1 MDKEILIQKGVELL
15 SEMEAK
21 RLIIYIDS
29 DSERDL
35 VPEGAL
41 IVYNNKKFSETGG
54 NEVLIPLNLSP
65 EEKMNLAL
73 AGALE
78 KGLIRKNDKVIYVNN
93 ESISVKRVTEKMDR
107 GIYKILF
114 TAKSISPDVVKEV
127 LEIAVEL
134 GKKGREGKPVGSTF
148 IVGDSGEVMNK
159 STQITY
165 NPFQGSLVNIR
176 DEIVRSMIKEYSRL
190 DGAFVISGK
199 GKILAAARFLE
210 CGKEGIKMPKGL
222 GARHMAAAWITK
234 NTDSIAIVLSESD
247 NMIRIFWEGE
257 MIEELDP
264 ESL

>member
-1 MDKEILIQKGVELL
+1 MDKQILIKKGLELITEL
-15 SEMEAK
+15 EAK
-21 RLIIYIDS
+21 TLLVYIDS
-29 DSERDL
+29 DSEKDL
-35 VPEGAL
+35 VPEGA
-41 IVYNNKKFSETGG
+41 IIISNNKRFSETSP
-54 NEVLIPLNLSP
+54 NEVLIPLNLSS

-78 KGLIRKNDKVIYVNN
+78 KGLVRRNDKVVYIDS
-93 ESISVKRVTEKMDR
+93 ESISVKKVGERMDK
-107 GIYKILF
+107 GMYKILF
-114 TAKSISPDVVKEV
+114 TAKNIDPDVVKEV

-148 IVGDSGEVMNK
+148 IIGDSGEVMNR

-165 NPFQGSLVNIR
+165 NPFQGSLVNVQ

-222 GARHMAAAWITK
+222 GARHMAAASITK

-247 NMIRIFWEGE
+247 VMIRIFWDGE

-264 ESL
+264 EEL

>member
-1 MDKEILIQKGVELL
+1 MKKEILIQKGVELL
-15 SEMEAK
+15 HEIEAEAM
-21 RLIIYIDS
+21 LLYVDS
-29 DSERDL
+29 DSEREL
-35 VPEGAL
+35 APEGSI
-41 IVYNNKKFSETGG
+41 IVYSNKKFSETDE
-54 NEVLIPLNLSP
+54 NTVLIPLNLSS

-78 KGLIRKNDKVIYVNN
+78 KGLIHKNDKIVYVDS
-93 ESISVKRVTEKMDR
+93 ESISVRTVKENVDR

-114 TAKSISPDVVKEV
+114 TAENIDPDVVKEV

-148 IVGDSGEVMNK
+148 IVGDSGDVMSR

-165 NPFQGSLVNIR
+165 NPFQGSLVKIQ

-199 GKILAAARFLE
+199 GTIVAAARFLE
-210 CGKEGIKMPKGL
+210 CGKEGIKLPKGL
-222 GARHMAAAWITK
+222 GARHMAAAWTTK

-247 NMIRIFWEGE
+247 NMIRIFWDGE

-264 ESL
+264 EEL

>member
-1 MDKEILIQKGVELL
+1 MDKEILIQKALELL
-15 SEMEAK
+15 NEMEAK
-21 RLIIYIDS
+21 HLLVYIDS
-29 DSERDL
+29 ESERDL
-35 VPEGAL
+35 VPDDAI
-41 IVYNNKKFSETGG
+41 IVYDNKKFSDTGEG
-54 NEVLIPLNLSP
+54 EVLIPLNLSA
-65 EEKMNLAL
+65 EEKMNIALGGAL
-73 AGALE
+73 A
-78 KGLIRKNDKVIYVNN
+78 KRLIHKNERVIYVNSD
-93 ESISVKRVTEKMDR
+93 SISAKRVTGQVDR
-107 GIYKILF
+107 GLYRILF
-114 TAKSISPDVVKEV
+114 TAKNIDPDVVKEV

-148 IVGDSGEVMNK
+148 IVGDSGEVMNR

-165 NPFQGSLVNIR
+165 NPFQGSLVNIQ

-264 ESL
+264 ERL

>member
-1 MDKEILIQKGVELL
+1 MDKEILIRKGVELL
-15 SEMEAK
+15 NEVGAK
-21 RLIIYIDS
+21 TLLVYIDS
-29 DSERDL
+29 DSDRDL
-35 VPEGAL
+35 VPEGAV
-41 IVYNNKKFSETGG
+41 IVHENKKFSEIGD
-54 NEVLIPLNLSP
+54 NEVLVPLNLSS

-78 KGLIRKNDKVIYVNN
+78 KRLIRRNDRIVYVNN
-93 ESISVKRVTEKMDR
+93 ESISTKKVTERMDR
-107 GIYKILF
+107 GIYRILF
-114 TAKSISPDVVKEV
+114 MAKDIEPDVVKEV
-127 LEIAVEL
+127 IEIAVEL
-134 GKKGREGKPVGSTF
+134 GKKGREGQPVGSTF
-148 IVGDSGEVMNK
+148 IIGDSGEVMNR

-199 GKILAAARFLE
+199 GKIIAAARFLE

-264 ESL
+264 EKL

>member
-1 MDKEILIQKGVELL
+1 MDKEILIRKAVELL
-15 SEMEAK
+15 KEMEAK
-21 RLIIYIDS
+21 HLLVYIDS

-35 VPEGAL
+35 VPDDTI
-41 IVYNNKKFSETGG
+41 IVYDNKKFSETGER
-54 NEVLIPLNLSP
+54 EVLIPLNLSA
-65 EEKMNLAL
+65 EEKMNIALGGAL
-73 AGALE
+73 A
-78 KGLIRKNDKVIYVNN
+78 KGIIRKNERVIYVNN
-93 ESISVKRVTEKMDR
+93 ESITAVRVTEQMDR
-107 GIYKILF
+107 GLYRILF
-114 TAKSISPDVVKEV
+114 TAKNIGPDVVKEV

-148 IVGDSGEVMNK
+148 IVGDSGEVMNR

-165 NPFQGSLVNIR
+165 NPFQGSLVNIQ

-190 DGAFVISGK
+190 DGAFVISGR

-264 ESL
+264 ERL

>member
-15 SEMEAK
+15 NEMEAK
-21 RLIIYIDS
+21 RLIVYIDS

-41 IVYNNKKFSETGG
+41 IVYDNKKFSETGG

-93 ESISVKRVTEKMDR
+93 ESVNVKRVTEQIDR
-107 GIYKILF
+107 GIYKTLF
-114 TAKSISPDVVKEV
+114 TAKNVSPDVVKEV

-264 ESL
+264 ERL